1 MGESS
6 FHNYILVTYIV
17 QAVIGI
23 ALFSIFRHF
32 SRLHNRKY
40 LITWSWAW
48 LLFAV
53 AMIMLGLRGEPFIF
67 YGLGYW
73 PALAY
78 SLVSLFIYLAFVT
91 LFMGGIR
98 ELIRDIRI
106 PSRVFFIWLSFVF
119 VLAVVLTLVKSQ
131 DEEAAQV
138 RYFLR
143 IGLRFGLACI
153 AFVSAGLILR
163 FTKRLS
169 GGLGHGIMSW
179 SMILFGL
186 EQGFYAS
193 VVGLNLAGG
202 KFEFPSFFGLV
213 DMVMIFGTGF
223 GMIIWLL
230 EDERRELKKANL
242 ELDRFVYSTS
252 HDLRS
257 PIASMLGL
265 VNLARLEVKDEKS
278 LELITMMEQRVLKLD
293 SVIADFLVLSRSKK
307 SEVVMTPVSL
317 NQLIDEVVSD
327 VKFAKDAPAIRLI
340 YDRGNDFTFQ
350 SDFPLMKTVLGNL
363 FSNSVKYHDL
373 GKPDPFIR
381 VSHRTLAG
389 KVQIDVEDN
398 GQGIRTE
405 SLDKI
410 FDMFYR
416 ASSSS
421 NGTGLGLYIVKES
434 LAKLKGTIFV
444 KSFHGTGS
452 TFTILLPQLRN

>member
-1 MGESS
+1 MEESS
-6 FHNYILVTYIV
+6 FHNYILVTYIM
-17 QAVIGI
+17 QAVIGV

-48 LLFAV
+48 ILFAV
-53 AMIMLGLRGEPFIF
+53 AMIMLGLRGEPF
-67 YGLGYW
+67 LLQRLDYW
-73 PALAY
+73 AALAF
-78 SLVSLFIYLAFVT
+78 SLVSLFTYLAYVT
-91 LFMGGIR
+91 LFLGGIR

-106 PSRVFFIWLSFVF
+106 PFRVFLIWISFALA
-119 VLAVVLTLVKSQ
+119 LAVVLTLVKSQ

-143 IGLRFGLACI
+143 VGVRFVITSI

-186 EQGFYAS
+186 EQGYYAT
-193 VVGLNLAGG
+193 VVGLNMFAV

-213 DMVMIFGTGF
+213 DLVMIFGIGF

-230 EDERRELKKANL
+230 EDERRELKKANH

-265 VNLARLEVKDEKS
+265 VNLAKLEMKDEKS

-307 SEVVMTPVSL
+307 SEVVLIPLSL
-317 NQLIDEVVSD
+317 DQLIDEVVSD
-327 VKFAKDAPAIRLI
+327 LKFAKDAPAIRLI
-340 YDRGNDFTFQ
+340 YDRDENFKFDSDFT
-350 SDFPLMKTVLGNL
+350 LMKTVLGNL

-373 GKPDPFIR
+373 TKPDPYIR
-381 VSHRTLAG
+381 VFYRTIKG

-398 GQGIRTE
+398 GQGIPAE

-421 NGTGLGLYIVKES
+421 DGTGLGLYIVKES
-434 LAKLKGTIFV
+434 LAKLKGIIFV
-444 KSFHGTGS
+444 KSFLGTGS
-452 TFTILLPQLRN
+452 TFTILLPQPHI

>member
-1 MGESS
+1 M
-6 FHNYILVTYIV
+6 

-40 LITWSWAW
+40 LVTWSWAW
-48 LLFAV
+48 ILFAA
-53 AMIMLGLRGEPFIF
+53 AMIMLGLRGEPFLF
-67 YGLGYW
+67 HGLGYW
-73 PALAY
+73 PALVY
-78 SLVSLFIYLAFVT
+78 SLVSLFIFLAYVT
-91 LFMGGIR
+91 LFLGGIR
-98 ELIRDIRI
+98 ELIRDIGI
-106 PSRVFFIWLSFVF
+106 PSRVFFIWLSFALA
-119 VLAVVLTLVKSQ
+119 LAVVLTLIKSQ
-131 DEEAAQV
+131 DEEATQV

-143 IGLRFGLACI
+143 VGVRFIITSI
-153 AFVSAGLILR
+153 AFVTAGLILR

-186 EQGFYAS
+186 EQGYYA
-193 VVGLNLAGG
+193 VVVCLNMFAV

-213 DMVMIFGTGF
+213 DLVMIFGIGF

-230 EDERRELKKANL
+230 EDERRELKKANQ

-257 PIASMLGL
+257 PISSMLGL
-265 VNLARLEVKDEKS
+265 VNLARMEVKDEKS

-293 SVIADFLVLSRSKK
+293 SVIADFLILSRSKK
-307 SEVVMTPVSL
+307 AEVVMAPVSL
-317 NQLIDEVVSD
+317 NQLIDEVVAD
-327 VKFAKDAPAIRLI
+327 VKFAKHAPSIRLI
-340 YDRGNDFTFQ
+340 YDRKTDLIFESDFT
-350 SDFPLMKTVLGNL
+350 LMKTVLGNL

-373 GKPDPFIR
+373 SKPDPYIR
-381 VSHRTLAG
+381 VFYRTMKG
-389 KVQIDVEDN
+389 KLQIDIEDN

-421 NGTGLGLYIVKES
+421 DGTGLGLYIVKEA
-434 LAKLKGTIFV
+434 LEKLKGTIFV
-444 KSFHGTGS
+444 TSFHGNGS
-452 TFTILLPQLRN
+452 TFTILLPQPH